1 VIDVLCVDM
10 NKTELSPIFYSAW
23 PNDDN
28 FNATSWT
35 PNNLMAK
42 ATTTNNTV
50 VNEIFDWNKKDA
62 KLIIDYPPVFP
73 TYPRLQA
80 PLTQF

>member
-1 VIDVLCVDM
+1 M

-73 TYPRLQA
+73 TYSRLQA